1 MAADVAEKKSAFHR
15 KGAASLF
22 SFYAAAGRWVSF
34 FFWRQMTDCLTVSRL
49 CLYLPQHS
57 TTCFMNSLQEKKK
70 TKKQQ
75 SESAAWLK
83 VAQSNIDCLLFCHPA
98 LSRLQ
103 NKHSLVSLHLCLKST
118 FCVPF
123 RHTRALRQ
131 LLSLLHKWN
140 KSPLCKKWWGH
151 GKKGWYYFS
160 IRMWSKYQEA
170 CKGWYIW
177 AIRRRFLRSRGK
189 REEIKCRRHQSVI
202 TLS

>member
-1 MAADVAEKKSAFHR
+1 MAADVAEKKGSIPSQGRGLSVQFLRGCWMLGECFVKANDWLSHRVSPLSLSASAQQNLVHAFFAR
-15 KGAASLF
+15 K
-22 SFYAAAGRWVSF
+22 
-34 FFWRQMTDCLTVSRL
+34 
-49 CLYLPQHS
+49 
-57 TTCFMNSLQEKKK
+57 K
-70 TKKQQ
+70 KKQQ

-123 RHTRALRQ
+123 RHSRALRQ

-151 GKKGWYYFS
+151 GKK
-160 IRMWSKYQEA
+160 RM
-170 CKGWYIW
+170 I
-177 AIRRRFLRSRGK
+177 LLL
-189 REEIKCRRHQSVI
+189 HQDVI
-202 TLS
+202 QIPGSL